1 MKPRTLIIQY
11 SREQEIASKY
21 GHLLGLDEI
30 REVLKYKTVD
40 ALKKAHYEG
49 KLSLKLKKIEGRAGM
64 FCTAKAVAEYID
76 QLDKEE
82 SENVI
87 NK

>member
-1 MKPRTLIIQY
+1 MKIKPLIIQY

-30 REVLKYKTVD
+30 RDVLKYKTMD
-40 ALKKAHYEG
+40 ALKKAHYDG
-49 KLSLKLKKIEGRAGM
+49 KLSLKMKKIEGRAGM

-76 QLDKEE
+76 QLDKQEDK
-82 SENVI
+82 NVV
-87 NK
+87 N